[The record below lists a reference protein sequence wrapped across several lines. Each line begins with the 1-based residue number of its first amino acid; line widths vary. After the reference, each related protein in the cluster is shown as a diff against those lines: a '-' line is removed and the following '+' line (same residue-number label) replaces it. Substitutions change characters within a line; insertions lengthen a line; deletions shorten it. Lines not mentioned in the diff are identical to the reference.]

1 MKSMLMPALAGL
13 ALLCTSA
20 AVQAQDSSYKPG
32 PYSDVSAIEVLPG
45 QFENYMDYLKTTW
58 KKNQEFAKSKGWIID
73 YQVLVNNYPRDGE
86 PDLYLVV
93 RYAKQYTAEEQL
105 AQQKEFEAFSKQDA
119 HQADAASGQRAV
131 MRKLKGVTQL
141 QEAILK

>member
-1 MKSMLMPALAGL
+1 MKSFLKPALCGL
-13 ALLCTSA
+13 ALLVVPA
-20 AVQAQDSSYKPG
+20 AAPAQDSSYKPG
-32 PYSDVSAIEVLPG
+32 LFEDVSAIEILPG
-45 QFENYMDYLKTTW
+45 QFENYMDYLRTTW
-58 KKNQEFAKSKGWIID
+58 KKNQEFAKSKGWITG

-86 PDLYLVV
+86 PDIYLVV
-93 RYAKQYTAEEQL
+93 SYAKQYTAEEQL

-131 MRKLKGVTQL
+131 MRKLKGVIQL